1 MFINY
6 QQYNWSS
13 WLPLAEFAYNNAT
26 HSATQSSP
34 FFTLYGRNPEFSN
47 IQPNFKSTASNYL
60 ENIKRI
66 QSELQNNI
74 IKANKRY
81 KIQADKKRLEPPHF
95 KVGDK
100 VWLESTNI
108 RTTRPLKKLLEK
120 RFGPFEILKVVLK
133 NASRLKLPQHWK
145 IHPVFHV
152 SLLKPAQAPYPGNAH
167 PPPEPVLINDQLE
180 WEVSKI
186 LDSKRL

>member
-6 QQYNWSS
+6 QQDDWSS

-34 FFTLYGRNPEFSN
+34 FFTLYGQNPKFSN
-47 IQPNFKSTASNYL
+47 IQPNFKSTALNYL

-81 KIQADKKRLEPPHF
+81 KIQADKKRLKPPHF

-100 VWLESTNI
+100 VWPKSTNI
-108 RTTRPLKKLLEK
+108 RTTRPSKKLLEK
-120 RFGPFEILKVVLK
+120 RFGPFKVLKVVLK
-133 NASRLKLPQHWK
+133 TLFA
-145 IHPVFHV
+145 
-152 SLLKPAQAPYPGNAH
+152 
-167 PPPEPVLINDQLE
+167 
-180 WEVSKI
+180 
-186 LDSKRL
+186 